1 MIEIS
6 QIAVTLL
13 LLLAAI
19 ATYLSIKNFIRWKE
33 IEIDTTRARV
43 FLDRSFLD
51 TNFKLT
57 LVLVGLLFLHF
68 IIMEYVEFA
77 RIVLHGYLH
86 VVYYSVLIV
95 SVLALVLLVHRW
107 YILLHKN

>member
-19 ATYLSIKNFIRWKE
+19 ATYLSIKNFIRWKD
-33 IEIDTTRARV
+33 IDIDNARARV

-57 LVLVGLLFLHF
+57 LILVGLLLLHF

-77 RIVLHGYLH
+77 GIALHGSLH

-95 SVLALVLLVHRW
+95 SVLALVLLVHKW
-107 YILLHKN
+107 YILLHKK